1 MLIVFKVLFMLILKY
16 VWRYYLARSYACWF
30 PIPVLV
36 DLLVAWYFWMKL
48 AKLNQMANEMKKRW
62 GNGLKAFIILVRLY
76 KYEQEH
82 LPVEELSNSQ
92 MES

>member
-1 MLIVFKVLFMLILKY
+1 
-16 VWRYYLARSYACWF
+16 
-30 PIPVLV
+30 
-36 DLLVAWYFWMKL
+36 MKL

-62 GNGLKAFIILVRLY
+62 GNGLKAFIILVNLY

-82 LPVEELSNSQ
+82 LPVEELPNSQ